1 MAYTCNVDIW
11 PAYYLIIVSL
21 IAIEAFI
28 YFSRVLHLVS
38 CYHNVDNRWFNTL
51 QFYVVKLY
59 FTAYAVHFQF
69 ARNIST
75 SFPFNKFSIILEYG
89 GPSTSS
95 KISSMSPTMD
105 ELPQL
110 HFLEVKVDNQ
120 VFPMEF
126 YEGYDVTLHLKS
138 KMVISCL
145 SYSWILAYLSNYIT
159 KFAAFHL
166 LLSF

>member
-1 MAYTCNVDIW
+1 
-11 PAYYLIIVSL
+11 
-21 IAIEAFI
+21 
-28 YFSRVLHLVS
+28 
-38 CYHNVDNRWFNTL
+38 
-51 QFYVVKLY
+51 
-59 FTAYAVHFQF
+59 
-69 ARNIST
+69 
-75 SFPFNKFSIILEYG
+75 
-89 GPSTSS
+89 
-95 KISSMSPTMD
+95 MSPTMD